1 MPERRLNTAQDVRRY
16 LAGIINRLENKKI
29 TPEVARQLTYAASLL
44 IRVIE
49 IDRQLKNKGE
59 GNSNESNC

>member
-16 LAGIINRLENKKI
+16 LAGIINRLEKNKI

-49 IDRQLKNKGE
+49 LDRQLKNKGE